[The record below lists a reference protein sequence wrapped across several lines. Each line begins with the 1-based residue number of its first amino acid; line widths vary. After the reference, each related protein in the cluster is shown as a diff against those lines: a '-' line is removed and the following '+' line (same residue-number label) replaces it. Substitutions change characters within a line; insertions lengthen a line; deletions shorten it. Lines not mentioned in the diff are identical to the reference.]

1 MKTFGLPAIAGIA
14 IGFLLTPPTEKTTPP
29 QTSRPPDAP
38 SKAET
43 KLPDGDPAI
52 VRIATIAGRSTE
64 AREKLRELLAADAK
78 DAEIADLLALVLF
91 SNPSWLDQFILTVP
105 EDRRIALARLTI
117 FKLGALSPDAAWELI
132 RGSPYARQAAV
143 ADVEIEH
150 RKGLEILGYCSG
162 SPLLADTLLDP
173 SLGFSEKDIARQLR
187 FFRGEENAGR
197 ILEEWKSGRWK
208 GEPPEFVRDAWFAL
222 RHTDKEAL
230 QEMEKS
236 FPPEFHNHLD
246 QFKTL
251 HEQQELADKAP
262 AGTPPQVEDL
272 AKLKPAEFTEYLRN
286 PWSSGTVIPLTTLTQ
301 LPPELRKIGIER
313 YLNYNMEFRPE
324 AARQCVDQL
333 ESLDL
338 TSQEKQSL
346 LQDAAG
352 LVWGSEGDIHSALDW
367 AGRIP
372 DADERAKFEKKL
384 LAELAQ
390 EDPESALEYVETLPT
405 GLLRDEITRIAIES
419 QP

>member
-1 MKTFGLPAIAGIA
+1 MTRQEQPPTAPGLPS
-14 IGFLLTPPTEKTTPP
+14 PPV
-29 QTSRPPDAP
+29 AV
-38 SKAET
+38 KAEAA
-43 KLPDGDPAI
+43 LPDDPAI
-52 VRIATIAGRSTE
+52 IRIATIAGRSTE
-64 AREKLRELLAADAK
+64 ARKKLQKLLAAEAK
-78 DAEIADLLALVLF
+78 DDEIADWLALALF
-91 SNPSWLDQFILTVP
+91 SDPVWLDKFILTLP
-105 EDRRIALARLTI
+105 EDRRVALARLTI

-132 RGSPYARQAAV
+132 RHSPYARQAAL

-150 RKGLEILGYCSG
+150 RKGLEILGYCGG
-162 SPLLADTLLDP
+162 SPLVADTLLDP

-187 FFRGEENAGR
+187 FPRGEENARR

-208 GEPPEFVRDAWFAL
+208 GEPPEFVRRAWFVL
-222 RHTDKEAL
+222 QHTDKDGL
-230 QEMEKS
+230 REMEKT
-236 FPPEFHNHLD
+236 FPPGFSNDLD

-251 HEQQELADKAP
+251 HEQQELVDKAP
-262 AGTPPQVEDL
+262 AGAPPQVEDL

-286 PWSSGTVIPLTTLTQ
+286 SWNSSTSIPLTTLTQ

-313 YLNYNMEFRPE
+313 YLQYNMEFRPE

-346 LQDAAG
+346 LKDAAG
-352 LVWGSEGDIHSALDW
+352 LVWGSEGDIRSALDW

-372 DADERAKFEKKL
+372 DADERAKFEEKL
-384 LAELAQ
+384 LTELAQ
-390 EDPESALEYVETLPT
+390 EDPEEALDYVATLPA
-405 GLLRDEITRIAIES
+405 GALREKIARIATTF